1 MIRKNFFITNFLK
14 NYATVML
21 LQNSKNIIF
30 LNGYYLSNKKFCKT
44 GFNTKKINSTIIVPN
59 EGDLLSW
66 YNYNHSVVG
75 QPLKTNFK
83 KLLFRFPLRWK
94 IKWYFRKFKYHGKGF
109 KVKKFN
115 KLSKV
120 TFRLGKSHWTKIIFN
135 QTILKIKRTKKNT
148 YCAISIRSNLFRNF
162 YSLMKKIKGINRYTK
177 RGLRLTRQFLKKRFG
192 KVSQASSVYK

>member
-59 EGDLLSW
+59 EGDYLSW

-83 KLLFRFPLRWK
+83 KLLFRFPLR
-94 IKWYFRKFKYHGKGF
+94 
-109 KVKKFN
+109 
-115 KLSKV
+115 
-120 TFRLGKSHWTKIIFN
+120 
-135 QTILKIKRTKKNT
+135 
-148 YCAISIRSNLFRNF
+148 
-162 YSLMKKIKGINRYTK
+162 
-177 RGLRLTRQFLKKRFG
+177 
-192 KVSQASSVYK
+192 